1 MSSKM
6 ADQDFTAGEDVLD
19 QLMKRLDAEIE
30 VFIKAKEPDAND
42 LPLVTRS
49 RDLKKADF
57 TVQWAA
63 FAAKR
68 KMNPVA
74 YVSELVEGLQA
85 HVDQAKGLITK
96 VQGVGPYLNL
106 FVARCAGGDRGGR
119 LAAPRRAPQ
128 PVGLLPRVPRA
139 GAHPLQGP
147 SEVLQD
153 DAGHQVP

>member
-1 MSSKM
+1 M

-19 QLMKRLDAEIE
+19 QLMKRLDNEIE
-30 VFIKAKEPDAND
+30 VFIKAREPEATD
-42 LPLVTRS
+42 LPRVTRS

-106 FVARCAGGDRGGR
+106 FVDRARVPPRDPRGLRPWRQVRAHQRGG
-119 LAAPRRAPQ
+119 
-128 PVGLLPRVPRA
+128 
-139 GAHPLQGP
+139 
-147 SEVLQD
+147 
-153 DAGHQVP
+153 